1 MSKFFSRL
9 LILYPV
15 TDDIGMI
22 GNSWVIF
29 VISSIRLDNWSV
41 LSNSVLLITNINGYN
56 DETMNAVIYAKTG
69 YRHLDQL
76 KEEGEE

>member
-1 MSKFFSRL
+1 MEDNFTYKSQVWDYL
-9 LILYPV
+9 LEMGICTKDELQ
-15 TDDIGMI
+15 
-22 GNSWVIF
+22 
-29 VISSIRLDNWSV
+29 
-41 LSNSVLLITNINGYN
+41 LITNINGYN